1 MIQDLINFSN
11 TNQFLFLEANKESF
25 FFFFFSMN
33 YNNNSNRKISKFSV
47 EGKERKAVNC
57 EIVNKHLLYICINK
71 PLSKFV
77 ENATDEI

>member
-25 FFFFFSMN
+25 YFFFSTK

-47 EGKERKAVNC
+47 EGKESS
-57 EIVNKHLLYICINK
+57 EL
-71 PLSKFV
+71 
-77 ENATDEI
+77 

>member
-25 FFFFFSMN
+25 FFFFFFFSTK

-47 EGKERKAVNC
+47 EGKESS
-57 EIVNKHLLYICINK
+57 EL
-71 PLSKFV
+71 
-77 ENATDEI
+77 